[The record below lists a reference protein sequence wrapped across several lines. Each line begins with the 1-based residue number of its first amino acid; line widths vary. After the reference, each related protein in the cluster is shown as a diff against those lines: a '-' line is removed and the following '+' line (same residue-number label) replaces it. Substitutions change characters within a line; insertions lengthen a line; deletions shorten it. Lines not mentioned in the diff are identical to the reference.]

1 MLLLFFTQTSLL
13 LLPTFPNFVMYPC
26 TVEAAQN
33 GSVTQRTYAEKKEQQ
48 SHYVNLDVP
57 NFRLILKI

>member
-1 MLLLFFTQTSLL
+1 
-13 LLPTFPNFVMYPC
+13 MYPC

-33 GSVTQRTYAEKKEQQ
+33 GSVAQRAYAENKEQQ

-57 NFRLILKI
+57 NFQLILKV

>member
-1 MLLLFFTQTSLL
+1 
-13 LLPTFPNFVMYPC
+13 MYPC

-33 GSVTQRTYAEKKEQQ
+33 GSVAQRTYAGNKEQQ

-57 NFRLILKI
+57 NFRLILKV